1 MVDCL
6 DHWSTRTELPL
17 NQLLLWLGIPASKY
31 YDWRRRY
38 GQRNAHNAH
47 LPRRFWLLPSEKQAI
62 LDYQLTHQD
71 DGYRRLCF
79 MMLDADVVAASPSSV
94 YRVLKEAGRLGSQ
107 AHGPSSKGQGF
118 IQPGKPHEHWHIDVS
133 YLNICGTFYYLCT
146 ILDGYSR
153 YIVHWEIR
161 ETMTEADV
169 ETILQRG
176 REAFPGVSPRIISD
190 NGPQFIARDFKE
202 FVRLSGMTHVRT
214 SPYYPQ
220 SNGKVE
226 SWHKTVKRECVRPKT
241 PLNLED
247 ARRVVAEFVREYNT
261 VRLHSGIAYVT
272 PQARLEGRDQQ
283 TLAERRRKLATARLA
298 REAAHQPV
306 PVEIPSQSPVMA
318 VA

>member
-6 DHWSTRTELPL
+6 SHWSTRAEIPL
-17 NQLLLWLGIPASKY
+17 NQLLLWLGIPGSKY
-31 YDWRRRY
+31 YDWSRRY
-38 GQRNAHNAH
+38 GQRNGHNAH
-47 LPRRFWLLPSEKQAI
+47 LPRRFWLLPCEKQAI
-62 LDYQLTHQD
+62 LDYQVAHPD

-79 MMLDADVVAASPSSV
+79 MMLDADVVATSPSSV
-94 YRVLKEAGRLGSQ
+94 YRVLKDAGRIGAQ
-107 AHGPSSKGQGF
+107 AHGPSAKGQGF
-118 IQPGKPHEHWHIDVS
+118 VQPDKPHEHWHIDVS
-133 YLNICGTFYYLCT
+133 YLNIRGTFYYLCA

-176 REAFPGVSPRIISD
+176 REAFPGVTPRIISD
-190 NGPQFIARDFKE
+190 NGPQFIARDFKD
-202 FVRLSGMTHVRT
+202 FVRHCGMTHVRT
-214 SPYYPQ
+214 SPFYPQ

-226 SWHKTVKRECVRPKT
+226 SWYKTVKRECIRPKT
-241 PLNLED
+241 PLDLED
-247 ARRVVAEFVREYNT
+247 ARRIVASFVHEYNT

-283 TLAERRRKLATARLA
+283 ILGERRRKLAVARLA
-298 REAAHQPV
+298 REAAHRPLPAETQ
-306 PVEIPSQSPVMA
+306 SQSPALA

>member
-6 DHWSTRTELPL
+6 SHWSTRAEIPL

-38 GQRNAHNAH
+38 GLRNAHNAH
-47 LPRRFWLLPSEKQAI
+47 LPRRFWLLPCEKQAI
-62 LDYQLTHQD
+62 LDYQLRHPN

-79 MMLDADVVAASPSSV
+79 MMLDADVVAVSPSSV
-94 YRVLKEAGRLGSQ
+94 YRVLKDAGRLDSRTY
-107 AHGPSSKGQGF
+107 GPSAKGQGF
-118 IQPGKPHEHWHIDVS
+118 VQPDKPHEHWHIDVS

-161 ETMTEADV
+161 EAMTEADV

-176 REAFPGVSPRIISD
+176 REAFPGARPRIISD

-214 SPYYPQ
+214 SPFYRRAMAKSKAGTRP
-220 SNGKVE
+220 SNASASAPRRHSALRMLAA
-226 SWHKTVKRECVRPKT
+226 SWPSSCASTTRC
-241 PLNLED
+241 
-247 ARRVVAEFVREYNT
+247 AC
-261 VRLHSGIAYVT
+261 
-272 PQARLEGRDQQ
+272 
-283 TLAERRRKLATARLA
+283 TAA
-298 REAAHQPV
+298 
-306 PVEIPSQSPVMA
+306 SPM
-318 VA
+318 

>member
-1 MVDCL
+1 M
-6 DHWSTRTELPL
+6 PL
-17 NQLLLWLGIPASKY
+17 NQLLLWLGVPESKY

-47 LPRRFWLLPSEKQAI
+47 LPRRFWLLPHEKQAI
-62 LDYQLTHQD
+62 LDYQLGHPN

-79 MMLDADVVAASPSSV
+79 MMLDADVVATSPSSV
-94 YRVLKEAGRLGSQ
+94 YRVLKDAGRIGTQ
-107 AHGPSSKGQGF
+107 PHGPSCKGQGF
-118 IQPGKPHEHWHIDVS
+118 TQPGKPHEHWHIDVS
-133 YLNICGTFYYLCT
+133 YLNIRGTFYYLCT

-169 ETILQRG
+169 ETILQRA
-176 REAFPGVSPRIISD
+176 REAFPGATPRIISD

-214 SPYYPQ
+214 SPFYPQ

-226 SWHKTVKRECVRPKT
+226 SWHKTVKKECIRPRT

-247 ARRVVAEFVREYNT
+247 ARRIVASFVHEYNT

-283 TLAERRRKLATARLA
+283 ILAERRRKLAAARLA
-298 REAAHQPV
+298 REAARQPV
-306 PVEIPSQSPVMA
+306 PAESPALA